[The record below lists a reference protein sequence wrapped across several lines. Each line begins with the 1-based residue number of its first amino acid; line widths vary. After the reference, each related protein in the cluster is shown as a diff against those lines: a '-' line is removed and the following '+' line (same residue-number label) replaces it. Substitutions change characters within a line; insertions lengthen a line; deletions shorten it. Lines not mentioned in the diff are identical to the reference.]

1 MRATVTL
8 SRTGGTWPA
17 PWRVDLTV
25 VVAYGLK
32 VPDYIVE
39 AVDEYGNRV
48 GLDKVERETAIML
61 ARAGRDERGR

>member
-8 SRTGGTWPA
+8 SRHGGDA
-17 PWRVDLTV
+17 GGGGADLTV
-25 VVAYGLK
+25 VVAYGLR

-48 GLDKVERETAIML
+48 GLNKIERETAIML

>member
-1 MRATVTL
+1 VRATVTL
-8 SRTGGTWPA
+8 SRIGGDA
-17 PWRVDLTV
+17 GRVDLTI

>member
-8 SRTGGTWPA
+8 SRHGGSGDGGA
-17 PWRVDLTV
+17 DLTV

-48 GLDKVERETAIML
+48 GLNKIERETAIML
-61 ARAGRDERGR
+61 ARSGRDERGR